1 MQDLYKGFKKVSE
14 DNQSAVLEHENGH
27 RLNIAK
33 NGLSRRQKAALHKL
47 PLHQARGTEEV
58 PVQTEMQP
66 ESNPA
71 EKLQNVGAQI
81 ADAVAENMVRGA
93 EQAITPQQ
101 IEQMPDV
108 NAMDVETGQPV
119 AKSAGKTPE
128 IKRAPL
134 PPGPLAA
141 FNPLNV
147 PDMMPG
153 ETGTQYAARKQKEY
167 DDYWGVTQSDQQ
179 EQENQVGLAEGVDRQ
194 GAEEIAEVPTKV
206 AEMPEEKPMVAPP
219 APVVP
224 TAPRIARPLTDEET
238 IASPSTSMAQK
249 MAAFGNLSIK
259 TIKDKQELRKEYLK
273 VLQEPIEAK
282 KMYGDGFLRNVATVV
297 ALLMGGA
304 SAGITGKENPVIR
317 MIDQD
322 IERDLQ
328 LQRQNKEDKLSI
340 FNQNMAMLD
349 DEREAYIQSAN
360 AMREAYIAGI
370 EEAKWRIDPRNF
382 AAQEVM
388 DTALRELKAKRDELD
403 AAEAMRLNKQKIMN
417 AMENTGGVSDM
428 DPAQLVP
435 IMIDNDAD
443 RRKVFEE
450 IDDMQRVAQSSPQLL
465 RLFDQAAKD
474 NTALRTIKVP
484 YIGALG
490 KLPESVSSYQALLNQ
505 LIKTQG
511 PARDAEVMRVFKS
524 VTPEPY
530 DSEADVELKRKTL
543 KDYLKGLT
551 TAPTARA
558 YGMDLNKFSRT
569 KYSDPMDLKSDQM
582 KEYARQ
588 NKNSADPEKRRRAE
602 FIIRKYGE

>member
-14 DNQSAVLEHENGH
+14 DNQSAMLEHENGH

-33 NGLSRRQKAALHKL
+33 SGLSRRQKAALNKL
-47 PLHQARGTEEV
+47 PLHQAKGTEAV

-66 ESNPA
+66 KSNPA
-71 EKLQNVGAQI
+71 EELQNVGAQI

-119 AKSAGKTPE
+119 AKGAGTTPGGMTPE
-128 IKRAPL
+128 EINL
-134 PPGPLAA
+134 VEMG
-141 FNPLNV
+141 
-147 PDMMPG
+147 G
-153 ETGTQYAARKQKEY
+153 GTATPIAELEQQRK
-167 DDYWGVTQSDQQ
+167 QQ
-179 EQENQVGLAEGVDRQ
+179 EQAGLSEGIDRQ
-194 GAEEIAEVPTKV
+194 MAEEVPAVPTEV
-206 AEMPEEKPMVAPP
+206 AEAPEEKPMVAPP

-328 LQRQNKEDKLSI
+328 TQRQNREDKLNI

-349 DEREAYIQSAN
+349 DEREAYVQSAN

-370 EEAKWRIDPRNF
+370 EEAKWRVDPRNF

-530 DSEADVELKRKTL
+530 DSESDVELKRKTL

-558 YGMDLNKFSRT
+558 YGMDLNRFSRT